1 MCAVIAHSRSGV
13 GRAAQRQHQLTTERR
28 TLGSQQPV
36 FSSLV
41 SGHGALRA
49 HQDAHTRALGQLG
62 TRTELDNQ
70 SFLNWSEN
78 DIIIRQSCGHS
89 LDSGHSLQTA
99 QLMAD
104 LTSYQAVRDSVQAN
118 NWEHI

>member
-1 MCAVIAHSRSGV
+1 MIAHSWSGV
-13 GRAAQRQHQLTTERR
+13 GRAAQCQRQLTTEHR

-62 TRTELDNQ
+62 TRTELENQ

-78 DIIIRQSCGHS
+78 DIIIGQSCGHRDTGQS
-89 LDSGHSLQTA
+89 VQTA

-104 LTSYQAVRDSVQAN
+104 LTSYQAVRIQKLSPGQ
-118 NWEHI
+118 